1 MAGPFDPARF
11 GRRLAR
17 IHRLGVKEL
26 LTLIRDPVMAGLLV
40 YAFSFGVY
48 TDATAVGSSVNNAS
62 VAVVDEDR
70 SALSRRLADALLAPE
85 FQPPELIPASE
96 TDAAMD
102 AGRYLFV
109 ISIPPDFEADL
120 RAARRPEIQLLVDAT
135 AMEQAG
141 LGAGYIEAI
150 LREEIMRFATGRELA
165 AAPEAELVTRSA
177 FNPNRSNTKFM
188 AVISLIGHINILT
201 IILTGAAL
209 IREREH
215 GTLEHLLAMPIT
227 PLDIALAKIWAN
239 GAAVLAAATL
249 SLLLVVE
256 GMLKV
261 EFAGSRALFLFG
273 TALYLFSATALGVF
287 LATLARSMAQ
297 FALLFFLVILPMQM
311 LSGGET
317 PVESQPD
324 WLQPITFL
332 LPSRHF
338 ISFSQAIIFK
348 DAGLSAVWVEFLVV
362 GLMGLALLA
371 VSLALFRRSVA
382 EER

>member
-11 GRRLAR
+11 LRRLAR

-70 SALSRRLADALLAPE
+70 SALSRRLADALLEPE

-96 TDAAMD
+96 ADAAMD

-120 RAARRPEIQLLVDAT
+120 RAGRLPEIQLLVDAT

-150 LREEIMRFATGRELA
+150 LREEITRFAVRRELA

-239 GAAVLAAATL
+239 GAAVLAASSL

-256 GMLKV
+256 GILEV
-261 EFAGSRALFLFG
+261 EFAGSRALFFAG
-273 TALYLFSATALGVF
+273 AALYLFSATALGVF

-317 PVESQPD
+317 PVDSQPD

-338 ISFSQAIIFK
+338 VSFSQAIIFK
-348 DAGLSAVWVEFLVV
+348 DAGLSAVWVEFLAVA
-362 GLMGLALLA
+362 LTGLALLA

-382 EER
+382 QER